1 MAKIGIIKSGTKQ
14 YIVRENEELIVDK
27 IASNANDEVELETLG
42 VFDEDGSAVDVG
54 TPLLK
59 EAIKATVV
67 EHVRGDK
74 VRVARFKAKVRRRKV
89 NGFKADLTKIR
100 ITKI

>member
-1 MAKIGIIKSGTKQ
+1 MAKIGIIKTGGKQ

-27 IASNANDEVELETLG
+27 ISAEPNDEVQLETLS
-42 VFDEDGSAVDVG
+42 VFEADGSSLEMGAPV
-54 TPLLK
+54 LSN
-59 EAIKATVV
+59 AIKATIIG
-67 EHVRGDK
+67 HLKGDK

-89 NGFKADLTKIR
+89 NGFRAHLTKIK